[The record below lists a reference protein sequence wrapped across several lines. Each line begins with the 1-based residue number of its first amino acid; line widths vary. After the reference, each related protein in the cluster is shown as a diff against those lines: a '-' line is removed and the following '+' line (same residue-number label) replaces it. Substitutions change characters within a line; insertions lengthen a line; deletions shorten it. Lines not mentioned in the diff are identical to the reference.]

1 MALCINTGIACAR
14 YPENYI
20 IPKGSQEAKHIY
32 TIQIQKGRNDTMTK
46 TTVLDEVK
54 TRMQKM
60 REDKAAQLE
69 EIRKKKAEAHVR
81 RESAQIALSDAAER
95 LDADAYETAQAE
107 MHKAQTALT
116 MCEERY
122 SQLLKKKFISEAE
135 SDAVIDSL
143 LEYENRLADDFRK
156 AAADPL
162 DRLAAILDT
171 YRAAVKDTEATLT
184 EWQQSIHPN
193 FRTFGGTMYTDETTG
208 ERTDRSKEPRPVHAR
223 HFEGCTEAVQLE
235 NYLNRSGFHAGDLQA

>member
-1 MALCINTGIACAR
+1 MANRNALN
-14 YPENYI
+14 EV
-20 IPKGSQEAKHIY
+20 KAKMK
-32 TIQIQKGRNDTMTK
+32 QLRDEKQRQ
-46 TTVLDEVK
+46 LDE
-54 TRMQKM
+54 
-60 REDKAAQLE
+60 
-69 EIRKKKAEAHVR
+69 IRQKKAEAHLA
-81 RESAQIALSDAAER
+81 RESAQIAANAATER
-95 LDADAYETAQAE
+95 LDPEAYEKAVQDE
-107 MHKAQTALT
+107 RRAQTALE
-116 MCEERY
+116 MYEKRY
-122 SQLLKKKFISEAE
+122 AQLLKQKMIDEAE

-223 HFEGCTEAVQLE
+223 PFEGCTEAVRLE